1 MPMRMTSRWTRS
13 CVRLWRG
20 VLNCTSGISAVEF
33 SLLAPFMV
41 VGAFSTVDVGRAIY
55 DKMMINQVLRSGA
68 HSAIAAQSEAAVRQ
82 ILEDTASDNFTV
94 AAGAPGPGELSI
106 SVSSY
111 CVCPLDLNT
120 QVDCSTIC
128 VPSLEPTQF
137 YDLSAQL
144 IFDGVM
150 LPDITLSGEMSVLAQ

>member
-1 MPMRMTSRWTRS
+1 MGKVT
-13 CVRLWRG
+13 
-20 VLNCTSGISAVEF
+20 VLNMDLVCEDSGHQ
-33 SLLAPFMV
+33 V
-41 VGAFSTVDVGRAIY
+41 VPMGPNTCITPGVV
-55 DKMMINQVLRSGA
+55 
-68 HSAIAAQSEAAVRQ
+68 
-82 ILEDTASDNFTV
+82 
-94 AAGAPGPGELSI
+94 AGAPGPGELSI